1 MVRLGA
7 GSAYG
12 GRWKPKKP
20 EDERFFGEE
29 EELKTTYINDN
40 RYDTKMDMYGRAVKE
55 RHYTDHGFPKYHSNP
70 HDHILEYKPDGSPD
84 WANSEQINYFDG
96 NTPEFKRFMEVREMS
111 DRQYTYEN
119 LKRNGSLNPEHY
131 ERYRFESIAE
141 FQAIMRSHAEVV
153 FVYNKKAYSLTY
165 IPGKIVFGETYYEGD
180 DDLFDTS
187 EEILNYVMD
196 DGKKLREI
204 ITEIQVV
211 ERTL

>member
-1 MVRLGA
+1 MAKGHRVVKYGGYVVRLGA

-70 HDHILEYKPDGSPD
+70 HDHILEYKPYGSPD

-119 LKRNGSLNPEHY
+119 LKRKGSLNPEHY

-153 FVYNKKAYSLTY
+153 FVYNKKAYSLT
-165 IPGKIVFGETYYEGD
+165 
-180 DDLFDTS
+180 
-187 EEILNYVMD
+187 
-196 DGKKLREI
+196 
-204 ITEIQVV
+204 
-211 ERTL
+211 